1 MVPGRGSFQAP
12 VISEFP
18 GSQDARSTLLVLVGE
33 VRAQFF
39 AQFPGSLGSLDLRP
53 PPPLPSGNRT
63 ETPNQ
68 RLHLQ
73 CSPKCTR
80 SVDAYQWIGGQAT
93 YCLGP
98 SLGPCPHAT
107 RSVATGSTRAARL
120 RCLTAPNPLG
130 CTDAQADS
138 PKPTHG
144 HKTKQVGRGEALPF
158 SGDTGQILCLSEMVR
173 THTCTCIPA
182 W

>member
-63 ETPNQ
+63 ETPNR

-73 CSPKCTR
+73 YSPKCTR

-98 SLGPCPHAT
+98 SLGPRPHAT
-107 RSVATGSTRAARL
+107 RSVATGSKGRKTKVPYGAKSPWVHGL
-120 RCLTAPNPLG
+120 
-130 CTDAQADS
+130 QADS